1 MGDPFV
7 YLSEWQVLLCTSC
20 GYCLRPGREVWVRH
34 LRQAP
39 HLLRGASLKALVELF
54 ASYALRAAEAE
65 PGRLPT
71 EAISGLR
78 LLDGFQCLTCAAHL
92 TRDCKAMQRH
102 VSKAHQQKPAV
113 HEKSPLWRECKL
125 QTFFAENRWVRYFI
139 VDGATEAVDAGTKS
153 LDSGEADF
161 FGQLDKD
168 AAVAEEDAKAEANI
182 VHGFDRHRSAVVP
195 WLIRTGIEEHTR
207 GLKKDEMHAS
217 FAVPKTTESEPEL
230 FLMLEVMDEI
240 FTEAHSWCFDG
251 PDCMLTWPRQLALSR
266 FHTAAVGKARGFD
279 PKKEP
284 NTLKTNFGYW
294 KQFLTYS
301 YRVAYRGSHFTTA
314 DDDQRTPESCIQL
327 TDAQEKAWEAA
338 TQSAVEQ
345 DRPALRDAM
354 LALSMALICHEFG
367 GSRYSSPLL
376 SFCAILSV
384 KPHTKTWKEAGNYN
398 SCLSGVI
405 WVVQLIIFHTSARLE
420 KAELGST
427 LEHIKQYCGQFLKQ
441 DTETPMGEILGWCLL
456 LFTVSKEVVGLHQ
469 AQWDVDEKVLTYGDI
484 DLHMDHVPRLLLSEF
499 QQAQH
504 LLYNELIFG
513 AQTLPRI
520 CAWTLKDNLDAD
532 AFGWF
537 FGQYRENVE
546 LLKPLTRSLL
556 AVIQDSKPLRD
567 SFLDTTADGAKVWR
581 EKAIERYEAVADE
594 FLKRLL
600 VLIHMGSGQP
610 LRESELFSVTWR
622 NSQRRRNVYL
632 KHGLVM
638 LHTTY
643 HKGQQQTGKF
653 KDNIRFLPV
662 PFGELLLDYLVVI
675 IPLRQVFLRQSAPH
689 AVISPYLWWKDGK
702 VWTDNRLTRCIEQAC
717 TRASIPRLH
726 IANWRQMTVNIVK
739 TKFVA
744 DVGCFEVDDGA
755 GDEDAEEI
763 EADIRV
769 MTK

>member
-54 ASYALRAAEAE
+54 ASYVLRAAEAE

-376 SFCAILSV
+376 SFCAMLSV

-441 DTETPMGEILGWCLL
+441 DTETPMGEILGWRLL

-504 LLYNELIFG
+504 LLYNELMFG
-513 AQTLPRI
+513 AQTLPRMR
-520 CAWTLKDNLDAD
+520 AWALKDNLDAD

-537 FGQYRENVE
+537 FGQHRENVE

-581 EKAIERYEAVADE
+581 EKAIEQYEAVADE

-622 NSQRRRNVYL
+622 NSQRRRNVYF

-638 LHTTY
+638 LYTTY
-643 HKGQQQTGKF
+643 YKGQQQTGKF
-653 KDNIRFLPV
+653 KDNIRFLPA
-662 PFGELLLDYLVVI
+662 PFGELLLDYLVVV
-675 IPLRQVFLRQSAPH
+675 IPLRQVFLYQSAPY
-689 AVISPYLWWKDGK
+689 AVISLYLWWKDGK
-702 VWTDNRLTRCIEQAC
+702 VWTDNRLTRYME
-717 TRASIPRLH
+717 
-726 IANWRQMTVNIVK
+726 
-739 TKFVA
+739 
-744 DVGCFEVDDGA
+744 
-755 GDEDAEEI
+755 
-763 EADIRV
+763 
-769 MTK
+769 